1 MRGEKIKKRFS
12 LRGQNLKKEKLFP
25 MEEYLTTTEL
35 SERIKLA
42 PGTIRN
48 LVWKQEFK
56 ENIHYLKP
64 TRRKLLFVWSQ
75 VQEWLYRNSSQGY
88 LSSKKQVNSLI
99 NI

>member
-1 MRGEKIKKRFS
+1 MLLINSEP
-12 LRGQNLKKEKLFP
+12 KEGKGLL
-25 MEEYLTTTEL
+25 MEEYLTTAEL
-35 SERIKLA
+35 SKRIKMA

-56 ENIHYLKP
+56 ENTHYLKP

-75 VQEWLYRNSSQGY
+75 VEEWLYRNSCQGHPK
-88 LSSKKQVNSLI
+88 SNKQVDSLI

>member
-1 MRGEKIKKRFS
+1 
-12 LRGQNLKKEKLFP
+12 

-35 SERIKLA
+35 SERIKMA

-48 LVWKQEFK
+48 LVWKNEFK

-75 VQEWLYRNSSQGY
+75 VKEWLYRHSSRD
-88 LSSKKQVNSLI
+88 SSKSSKQINSLI

>member
-1 MRGEKIKKRFS
+1 ML
-12 LRGQNLKKEKLFP
+12 LRNSEPKEGKGLC

-35 SERIKLA
+35 SKRIKMA

-48 LVWKQEFK
+48 LVWKEEFK
-56 ENIHYLKP
+56 ENTHYLKP

-75 VQEWLYRNSSQGY
+75 VEEWLYRNSCQGGPK
-88 LSSKKQVNSLI
+88 LNKRIDSLI

>member
-1 MRGEKIKKRFS
+1 VEAEAKGCFLANPNKRQRKGFI
-12 LRGQNLKKEKLFP
+12 

-35 SERIKLA
+35 SQRIKMA

-48 LVWKQEFK
+48 LVWKREFR
-56 ENIHYLKP
+56 ENTHYLKP

-75 VQEWLYRNSSQGY
+75 VEAWLHRNSFHAEPEG
-88 LSSKKQVNSLI
+88 SKRIDSLI

>member
-1 MRGEKIKKRFS
+1 ML
-12 LRGQNLKKEKLFP
+12 LRNSEPKEGKGLC

-35 SERIKLA
+35 SKRIKMA

-48 LVWKQEFK
+48 LVWKEEFK
-56 ENIHYLKP
+56 ENTHYLKP

-75 VQEWLYRNSSQGY
+75 VEEWLYRNSCQGDPK
-88 LSSKKQVNSLI
+88 LNKRIDSLI